1 MSHLARR
8 VHLDFHTAPEIPDIG
23 AKFNKEDF
31 QKKLLL
37 GKVQSITLFAKCHH
51 GYTYYPSQVGK
62 MHPHLTFDLL
72 GEQIAACR
80 EIGVKTPIYIP
91 VGWSN
96 TDAEEHPE
104 WLQYEFETKRVK
116 DNHFD
121 KNAPA
126 DAPIPES
133 CWVNLCPSG
142 EYLDSLVRLTKEVCE
157 RYAPVDGLFYDI
169 CFFDNA
175 CVCPRCVRGMK
186 EAGLDPENRAD
197 AEKYFTLT
205 RIKMMETL
213 TAAVRSFQPEASV
226 FFNGSCVNYRD
237 EYLAFQTHYEIEE
250 LPTENGAYDRIHL
263 AAKRLQK
270 YGKEIIGMTGKFQES
285 WGEFG
290 GYKNPEALKIECAA
304 CLSEGAGVSVGD
316 QLHPFGALDE
326 STYKNIGYAFSYVEQ
341 LEKMCFPSV
350 SAADIGLFLAED
362 ERANEGANAVL
373 LENQID
379 YDVVWEKSDLSRYRC
394 LILPDCV
401 RVSPA
406 LAAKLKTFHRNG
418 GKLIFSGS
426 SICGTDLGIN
436 YIGKTSFDVNYVK
449 PKFDFPIKSP
459 LLLYC
464 GAHRVRS
471 ALPVAAETEEP
482 FFNRTYGH
490 YCSHKNTPNSGVT
503 ADYPAMLEGENVVYF
518 AHDVFTDYAVHGA
531 YYTKKYIC
539 RALDKMCA
547 GRALKINGLGS
558 IGRATLR
565 ENSEKNVYLL
575 HLFYAPVIKRGK
587 VFVIE
592 DLPVIDGAEVFF
604 RAKKSVR
611 AVRSCP
617 QGEKIDFK
625 TDGNTVSFRVDGLKG
640 HQLILMEYEK

>member
-1 MSHLARR
+1 MNVLPRR
-8 VHLDFHTAPEIPDIG
+8 VHLDFHTSPLIG
-23 AKFNKEDF
+23 KIGEKFDKADF

-316 QLHPFGALDE
+316 QMYPFGILDE
-326 STYKNIGYAFSYVEQ
+326 STYKNIGFAFSYVEQ
-341 LEKMCFPSV
+341 LEKYCFPSV
-350 SAADIGLFLAED
+350 SRADVGVFLAEN

-379 YDVVWEKSDLSRYRC
+379 YDIVWEGSDFSRYCC

-436 YIGKTSFDVNYVK
+436 YIGKTSFDVNYIK
-449 PKFDFPIKSP
+449 PKFNFPIKSP
-459 LLLYC
+459 FLVYK
-464 GAHRVRS
+464 GAHRVHS
-471 ALPVAAETEEP
+471 GLAVAAELEEP
-482 FFNRTYGH
+482 FFSRTYGH
-490 YCSHKNTPNSGVT
+490 YCSHKNTPNSGMT
-503 ADYPAMLEGENVVYF
+503 ADYPAMIEGDGLIYF
-518 AHDVFTDYAVHGA
+518 AHEIFTDYADHGA
-531 YYTKKYIC
+531 YYTREYIGY
-539 RALDKMCA
+539 ALKTACEK
-547 GRALKINGLGS
+547 RALKVSGLGS
-558 IGRATLR
+558 IGRAKIR
-565 ENSEKNVYLL
+565 ENPEKNVYLL

-592 DLPVIDGAEVFF
+592 DLPVIDGVEVRF
-604 RAKKSVR
+604 RADKR
-611 AVRSCP
+611 IRNVRSFP
-617 QGEKIDFK
+617 QENILDFK
-625 TDGNTVSFRVDGLKG
+625 SDGNTVSFRVDGLKG